1 MTSLDFEEDEQQSH
15 DDDPSI
21 ASRTSSS
28 KQLLS
33 QQSALSLSLSSQHSS
48 TASSIRVKKSQTSVY
63 AAQGAGESRMV
74 QDDCGYYCSTIL
86 SGNQQKSPAAVLQ
99 AAIELAALLS
109 RKSTRAQ
116 LWKQDTTSSTTSR
129 NNSILNAILT
139 VLGAA
144 AAGSDKKKQRKG
156 IIMQSP
162 KKNNSSSSTLRTQSA
177 RRKLQQQSSQDV
189 TTTSTSLAD
198 GCCNDYDLQLLL
210 LLRQALCCCLYFV
223 SWDATLHKDH
233 SVGSRRQRSTIALS
247 RSVRT
252 SILNHKTCLQGICQL
267 TLTCGSSPQD
277 SDAVL
282 SAPSAEPPQ
291 SPAQAPH
298 DDHVPTSASYAASGG
313 TTNPKPK
320 RRRLQMKT
328 FRSAAS
334 AAVNKVASVDRKKPP
349 AALDAMDFLDDND
362 KEEEATT
369 TTTSMSTKGS
379 MSAYNNNSMKPP
391 PPRSSTTTSTSTTT
405 KRMGDPTAQ
414 GRRNRRQRKRQLE
427 QAQQLQGLVAEAS
440 PSLSFASSSSLSK
453 TSSPPRS
460 RKARLA
466 AAAAAGSPTTSSSNI
481 SSSQSTTTS
490 SSSNNNKDNLIIS
503 SALQD
508 KLEALV
514 SRVELYPDVDYHVDN
529 DNHKSTLSWCSLV
542 ALQALHRIVSGKDP
556 SDRHDPSE
564 QEEHDLLRLDD
575 TDTTND
581 EDDSEFET
589 KNHDD
594 DEEDDAMDNPILRA
608 NRALRNSGMLPT
620 LATSLMEA
628 LVEARS
634 LLLWK
639 NHQDSSA
646 NLSVVHH
653 RIQLLST
660 LLDGACLFD
669 ARNRTILCHDVTQDP
684 LEFMDTK
691 DDKDNDPAS
700 SCVVAAALA
709 LLEAL
714 QSNSRESSSSSNHWS
729 DIQLCCLR
737 TLTSL
742 SHENPLCAT
751 QIMAHQHQKGLTS
764 SRSSSSSGLDVMAQ
778 IFYRLEE
785 TTLDHD
791 NNKKNNHHHL
801 NNSNEER
808 RRFDASICCLNI
820 LANVLETGQVGV
832 EVRSWMLRPLKT
844 TMTSASAGG
853 KSESDSGSSSSS
865 SWLTWFSKWV
875 VHKTESF
882 RDNLVTPG
890 SKRKHPSDSEED
902 VPSYRDEDVVAAGN
916 GCVLL
921 ACLLLSSDDD
931 QEDNDDDDNSVTQ
944 DESLRTM
951 ILDEI
956 PNSDVR
962 FIINCM
968 RAFCNFYAATVGQL
982 SVAIVLPVQKLISQ
996 LEKEWGLTTCDD

>member
-1 MTSLDFEEDEQQSH
+1 MTSLDFEDDEQPSHH

-21 ASRTSSS
+21 ASRSSS

-33 QQSALSLSLSSQHSS
+33 QQSAMSLSLSSQHSTTS
-48 TASSIRVKKSQTSVY
+48 SSNSIRVKKSQTSVY

-86 SGNQQKSPAAVLQ
+86 SGTMNHKSPAAVLQ

-109 RKSTRAQ
+109 SKSTRAQ
-116 LWKQDTTSSTTSR
+116 LWKQDTTTSSSSS
-129 NNSILNAILT
+129 SILNAILT

-144 AAGSDKKKQRKG
+144 AAGSDRKKKQRNSNRG
-156 IIMQSP
+156 IPSSSP
-162 KKNNSSSSTLRTQSA
+162 KKTNAASSSSTLRTQSA
-177 RRKLQQQSSQDV
+177 RRKLQQQSTSHDV
-189 TTTSTSLAD
+189 IATNSSTLLAD
-198 GCCNDYDLQLLL
+198 GCTSNNDYDLQLL

-247 RSVRT
+247 RLVRT

-267 TLTCGSSPQD
+267 TTTTSCYSQD
-277 SDAVL
+277 EENAA
-282 SAPSAEPPQ
+282 APSE
-291 SPAQAPH
+291 AQAH
-298 DDHVPTSASYAASGG
+298 DDTVPTSASASYAASGG
-313 TTNPKPK
+313 ASKPK

-328 FRSAAS
+328 FRGSSRATATAAS
-334 AAVNKVASVDRKKPP
+334 PDKTPTAPP
-349 AALDAMDFLDDND
+349 AGALDAMDFLD
-362 KEEEATT
+362 EEEA
-369 TTTSMSTKGS
+369 SMSTKGS
-379 MSAYNNNSMKPP
+379 ISATATNSNNSSMKPP
-391 PPRSSTTTSTSTTT
+391 PPRSTTSTTTST

-427 QAQQLQGLVAEAS
+427 QAQQLQGLVEAS
-440 PSLSFASSSSLSK
+440 PSLSFASSSSSFPK
-453 TSSPPRS
+453 SPPRS

-466 AAAAAGSPTTSSSNI
+466 AAAAAAGSPSTSVSNI

-490 SSSNNNKDNLIIS
+490 STTSNNNNNNNKDNLIS

-514 SRVELYPDVDYHVDN
+514 SRVELYPDVDYHVEN
-529 DNHKSTLSWCSLV
+529 DSNKATLSWCSLV

-575 TDTTND
+575 HDDTDTNHHQ
-581 EDDSEFET
+581 DDSDLEAH
-589 KNHDD
+589 HDD
-594 DEEDDAMDNPILRA
+594 DDDDEAMDNPILRA
-608 NRALRNSGMLPT
+608 NRALRNSGMLPI

-634 LLLWK
+634 LF
-639 NHQDSSA
+639 NQDDSS
-646 NLSVVHH
+646 SVNTVHH

-684 LEFMDTK
+684 LDFAFG
-691 DDKDNDPAS
+691 DDNDDNQDDPAS

-709 LLEAL
+709 LLEVL
-714 QSNSRESSSSSNHWS
+714 QSNSRESSSSSNSNHWS

-742 SHENPLCAT
+742 SHENPLCAS
-751 QIMAHQHQKGLTS
+751 QIMAHHSQTNKART
-764 SRSSSSSGLDVMAQ
+764 SSSGLDVMAQ

-785 TTLDHD
+785 TTSQDDKNHK
-791 NNKKNNHHHL
+791 KKNNHHL
-801 NNSNEER
+801 NNNSNEER

-832 EVRSWMLRPLKT
+832 TVRSWMLRPLKT
-844 TMTSASAGG
+844 TMTSGGG
-853 KSESDSGSSSSS
+853 KSKSDSSSSSSS

-882 RDNLVTPG
+882 RDKLVAPG
-890 SKRKHPSDSEED
+890 SKRKHPSKDSEED

-921 ACLLLSSDDD
+921 ACLLLSSD
-931 QEDNDDDDNSVTQ
+931 ENDDDSVTQ
-944 DESLRTM
+944 DDSLRTM

-956 PNSDVR
+956 PNGDVR

-996 LEKEWGLTTCDD
+996 LEKEWGLSTELATTDA